1 MVPLDRP
8 THARTIKTPE
18 GFAHNLRDPHF
29 ERALKQRQQNL
40 QTPKRGRGGGQRGN
54 LKVPSLTNDYQNPQ
68 SKLCKWTPTRGP
80 FPARNNK
87 EF

>member
-8 THARTIKTPE
+8 THARTIKNLE

-29 ERALKQRQQNL
+29 ACALKQRQQNS
-40 QTPKRGRGGGQRGN
+40 QTPKRVRGGGQNGN
-54 LKVPSLTNDYQNPQ
+54 LKVPSVTNDYPNPQ
-68 SKLCKWTPTRGP
+68 SKLCKWTSPRGL
-80 FPARNNK
+80 FTARNNI